1 MTTVHVVSH
10 THWDREWYQPAVRF
24 RQRLVALVDELIDSP
39 ALSHAGAS
47 FLLDGQMAVIEDYLS
62 VRRERAA
69 ELSMMLKSGVI
80 ALYYR
85 CKEQP
90 SPAPTR
96 GTLHGRGAD
105 GGGREGSGARE
116 SSLGLIREVGR
127 VATS

>member
-1 MTTVHVVSH
+1 V
-10 THWDREWYQPAVRF
+10 DAV
-24 RQRLVALVDELIDSP
+24 
-39 ALSHAGAS
+39 
-47 FLLDGQMAVIEDYLS
+47 
-62 VRRERAA
+62 
-69 ELSMMLKSGVI
+69 LKSGVI